1 MGSCVTNGETQ
12 SGVAAQ
18 PAVPAQAPPP
28 ADTTPTTPEL
38 PVEPEM
44 TYAEFGENFMR
55 MVLHRQRVLASID
68 RVLGEKIELGPIG
81 AGPGR
86 VFAKLRATG
95 WFQPTSGVEIPGELL
110 AYRVI
115 LPIDVDF
122 EIEIAR
128 DVNRFRAKVLIPLT
142 LNVRVERPLTILWD
156 ITGPRE
162 DEVSISVET
171 DKRRSAVLQKV
182 AGLDAELRRFLMRV
196 VEVELDKPHV
206 RRATRLDM
214 RDLIAG
220 AWPAIA
226 DQFLPVDGT
235 PDSEVARDL
244 L

>member
-1 MGSCVTNGETQ
+1 MGSCVTKGETQ
-12 SGVAAQ
+12 SDGEALPAEAA
-18 PAVPAQAPPP
+18 APPAP
-28 ADTTPTTPEL
+28 EVSTAATPE
-38 PVEPEM
+38 PPAEPEM

-95 WFQPTSGVEIPGELL
+95 WFQPTSGVEIPGDLL

-128 DVNRFRAKVLIPLT
+128 DVNRFRAKV
-142 LNVRVERPLTILWD
+142 LTILWD

-196 VEVELDKPHV
+196 VEVELAKPHV
-206 RRATRLDM
+206 KRATRLDM

>member
-1 MGSCVTNGETQ
+1 MTNGETQ
-12 SGVAAQ
+12 SGVEAQ
-18 PAVPAQAPPP
+18 PAVPTQAPPP
-28 ADTTPTTPEL
+28 ADTTPTRPEL

-86 VFAKLRATG
+86 VFAKVRATG

-142 LNVRVERPLTILWD
+142 LNVRVQRPLTILWD

>member
-1 MGSCVTNGETQ
+1 MGSCVTNGETL
-12 SGVAAQ
+12 SGAEAQ
-18 PAVPAQAPPP
+18 PAVPEQDQVP
-28 ADTTPTTPEL
+28 AGSTSEAPEL

-196 VEVELDKPHV
+196 VEVELAKPHV
-206 RRATRLDM
+206 KRATRLDM